1 VRSKNDTSDSTQL
14 YLPKKYQDLIACLKR
29 IASHSA
35 AFMEERSIVPPYSL
49 TGGFLRS
56 KVYQHCSE
64 EEHVKHYLHSKVPL
78 STQMRRISNHNIT
91 RIQQLIQVIHLSLIS
106 IYQRLEESHIIYLN

>member
-29 IASHSA
+29 TASHSA

-64 EEHVKHYLHSKVPL
+64 EEHVKHYLPS
-78 STQMRRISNHNIT
+78 
-91 RIQQLIQVIHLSLIS
+91 SLV
-106 IYQRLEESHIIYLN
+106 YTNASHFKP

>member
-1 VRSKNDTSDSTQL
+1 MRSKNDTSDSTQL

-64 EEHVKHYLHSKVPL
+64 EEHVKHYLPFQER

-91 RIQQLIQVIHLSLIS
+91 
-106 IYQRLEESHIIYLN
+106 